1 MAKTPCTQ
9 PTDTGYGRF
18 IGRVGGLAV
27 ALGIGV
33 AIANNPGVASAE
45 DGQSA
50 APEKPSATSE
60 PANTESSTKDASPV
74 KSVVKE
80 LHSQFSE
87 AREKAE
93 STREDVSSRWR
104 ARESSRFPSQP
115 QEPKETTNSIISQI
129 FQELA

>member
-9 PTDTGYGRF
+9 STDTHYGRF

-50 APEKPSATSE
+50 GAEKAAATSE
-60 PANTESSTKDASPV
+60 PADTESSTNDDDPV
-74 KSVVKE
+74 KSVVKQ
-80 LHSQFSE
+80 LHSRFSE

-93 STREDVSSRWR
+93 STRGRR
-104 ARESSRFPSQP
+104 HQP
-115 QEPKETTNSIISQI
+115 P
-129 FQELA
+129 A